1 MSAIVIGKLY
11 KISDN
16 AMIMGPQQSRN
27 LCAINW
33 GCAVGRDVGGWV
45 GWVVVG
51 RSQHIWLLP
60 TCSKQSVELLINH
73 RQVYPGIHN
82 CLVNHC
88 SPSKLVCLPHI
99 VSDPPQELSIY
110 G

>member
-1 MSAIVIGKLY
+1 MCHKL
-11 KISDN
+11 
-16 AMIMGPQQSRN
+16 GLRRRQ
-27 LCAINW
+27 
-33 GCAVGRDVGGWV
+33 GRRWVGGGV

>member
-1 MSAIVIGKLY
+1 MCHKL
-11 KISDN
+11 
-16 AMIMGPQQSRN
+16 GLRCRQ
-27 LCAINW
+27 
-33 GCAVGRDVGGWV
+33 GG
-45 GWVVVG
+45 GGGGEGGMVVVLG
-51 RSQHIWLLP
+51 RSEHIWLLP

-73 RQVYPGIHN
+73 QQVYPGIHN